1 MKTTNFILL
10 LTLSATLLF
19 FTQCKKDNETDDN
32 SNVEQSVI
40 SDVTYSPNNEGIV
53 KVVTNNET
61 GDKFYFYGT
70 WNNNDS
76 IEKYTELLFQ
86 KSANDTSIVFKLNE
100 TGDTVTQAYFN
111 VGNQPQNTLLT
122 FEYLETGE
130 IKINSFEYDWA
141 TQNAVFIE
149 QFQVYDGVVL
159 KTEGNLLFG
168 LPSIPPGIREPLRAV
183 AGLAVLGAIG
193 VACPPCLG
201 YGIAAGLLWPEKGF
215 SSTANNPAPPNAPKP
230 AQQNVPNTPPA
241 TPCNNLTATETLLN
255 VDTLGYTCELLITPS
270 GGTPP
275 YTFLWNDG
283 STTSTYVFTCGGSP
297 RCKVTDAK
305 GCVYVW

>member
-1 MKTTNFILL
+1 MKKIKIILL
-10 LTLSATLLF
+10 LLVSAVVINS
-19 FTQCKKDNETDDN
+19 CKKDDETDDN
-32 SNVEQSVI
+32 TNIEQAVI
-40 SDVTYSPNNEGIV
+40 SDVSYSPNNEGIV
-53 KVVTNNET
+53 KIVTNNET
-61 GDKFYFYGT
+61 GDKFYIYGT
-70 WNNNDS
+70 WNSNDS

-149 QFQVYDGVVL
+149 QFQVFDGVVL
-159 KTEGNLLFG
+159 KAEGNLLFG
-168 LPSIPPGIREPLRAV
+168 ISSLLPPGIREPVRAV
-183 AGLAVLGAIG
+183 AGLVALAAIG
-193 VACPPCLG
+193 YTCPPCLG
-201 YGIAAGLLWPEKGF
+201 YGIAVGILWPEKGF

-241 TPCNNLTATETLLN
+241 TPCNDLTATETLLN
-255 VDTLGYTCELLITPS
+255 VDTLGYNCELLITPS

-283 STTSTYVFTCGGSP
+283 STASTYVFPCGGSP